1 MSVLFPLLL
10 LLSSLTLSALAQ
22 ATCSAAMAPYILPSL
37 NTTQKLAISS
47 PPQGAEVFD
56 TTQNA
61 LSVYNGTTWQMLN
74 PSFPDGLTV
83 VGNLSVEG
91 SLTMTSTTQALVPP
105 TMNTTQKTA
114 IDNPPQ
120 GGVVFDTTQGALN
133 VYSGTA
139 WQPFMTS
146 WQPFT
151 TTITA
156 TTTNPTISSGAIVTS
171 YYMVYGKMMFVYFT
185 LYQTGGGT
193 GGDGTYLFSIPPGFT
208 FNSGIVTGYNGDS
221 EILTPVIGSATLQG
235 TQGYCFVY
243 STTTYMISTY
253 DQTYASSTSYVMS
266 GANSLSASLQFP
278 ID

>member
-1 MSVLFPLLL
+1 MSVLFPFLLL

-37 NTTQKLAISS
+37 NTTQKLAIVS

-56 TTQNA
+56 TTQGA
-61 LSVYNGTTWQMLN
+61 LNVYSGTTWQMLN

-83 VGNLSVEG
+83 EG
-91 SLTMTSTTQALVPP
+91 SLTMTSTTAALVPP
-105 TMNTTQKTA
+105 TMTTAQKTA
-114 IDNPPQ
+114 IANPPQ

-208 FNSGIVTGYNGDS
+208 FNSGIVTGYNGGS
-221 EILTPVIGSATLQG
+221 KILTPVIGSATLQG